1 MPKQTAYNFLTHKAN
16 TEVCPMKETRF
27 NTGQTVTLGVV
38 LMSYHSNSPMDV
50 SSLFVYELNAATRK
64 TCNVTRV
71 ISKNFSKQAS

>member
-1 MPKQTAYNFLTHKAN
+1 
-16 TEVCPMKETRF
+16 MKETRF

-38 LMSYHSNSPMDV
+38 LMSHHSNSPMDV

-71 ISKNFSKQAS
+71 ISKNF